1 MKNPGLRDMPEQEL
15 MQRLRQELTLSQR
28 IKSWF
33 WSTRFGLSLR
43 LLRGR
48 SIMYKIHVKDGTV
61 LLDRPTSICS
71 CYIEH
76 TQKAAV

>member
-1 MKNPGLRDMPEQEL
+1 MKNAALKDVTEQEL
-15 MQRLRQELTLSQR
+15 RQRLRRELTLSQR
-28 IKSWF
+28 IRSWF

-61 LLDRPTSICS
+61 MIDRPTSICN

-76 TQKAAV
+76 TQKAVV